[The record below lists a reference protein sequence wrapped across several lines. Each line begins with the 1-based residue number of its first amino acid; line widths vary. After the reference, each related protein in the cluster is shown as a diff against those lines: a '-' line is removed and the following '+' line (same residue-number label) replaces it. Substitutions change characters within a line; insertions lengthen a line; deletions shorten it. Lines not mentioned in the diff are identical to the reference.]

1 MMRSSLLSVITGIL
15 LGAVAA
21 ALFKPTLPFRQYS
34 DSNTN
39 DDFCEAFIK
48 QQQQQA
54 IFDKNVTFST
64 KTSYFF
70 KATVQDESIQ
80 NGCTA
85 IKVTNYIQ
93 GYIVHTKCF
102 NMTL

>member
-1 MMRSSLLSVITGIL
+1 MRSSMLSIITGIL
-15 LGAVAA
+15 LAAVVVAF
-21 ALFKPTLPFRQYS
+21 FKPTLPFSQCS

-39 DDFCEAFIK
+39 DDLCETFIK

-54 IFDKNVTFST
+54 IFDTNVTFST
-64 KTSYFF
+64 KTSYLF

-80 NGCTA
+80 HGCTA

-93 GYIVHTKCF
+93 GYTIRVQISWGI
-102 NMTL
+102 